1 MKTEVLLD
9 MLFELLNRRK
19 ATAQYFAQKYSVSQ
33 RTVYRYVDVLSV
45 TVPIEIRQGRGGG
58 IYISDAYKLPVGFLT
73 REEYSAADEALEA
86 MYSQLPEER
95 FLTVRKKLAAHSKEE
110 EKQLFFSG
118 DANYV
123 LIDSGSWG
131 DSPPLSEKIRL
142 FENAAKSLSVVE
154 IDYFSREGERTV
166 RKIDPH
172 ILIYKQNVWYVYAY
186 CRLKKDFRLF
196 RIGRVYSAFLTGESF
211 VRREV
216 KRENIPLHYWNT
228 PENVEVMLEV
238 DETAYADVQDW
249 LGCESL
255 RPVND
260 SEAENCDNYAAEERA
275 EQWNDTA
282 EENEKAKTR
291 RFIARAA
298 LPFDDALVKKIVGLG
313 AGVKVLAPETLR
325 EKTAALAAAVA
336 EVYKT

>member
-1 MKTEVLLD
+1 MKIEVLLD
-9 MLFELLNRRK
+9 LLFELLNRRK
-19 ATAQYFAQKYSVSQ
+19 ATAQYFSQKYSISQ

-45 TVPIEIRQGRGGG
+45 TVPIEICRGRGGG

-95 FLTVRKKLAAHSKEE
+95 FLTVRKKLAAQSKEE

-228 PENVEVMLEV
+228 PESAEVMLEV

-255 RPVND
+255 RPVKEGEND
-260 SEAENCDNYAAEERA
+260 DNATAIERVEQYNEN
-275 EQWNDTA
+275 A
-282 EENEKAKTR
+282 EENGKEKTSH
-291 RFIARAA
+291 RFIAHAA

-313 AGVKVLAPETLR
+313 AGVKVLAPETLK

>member
-1 MKTEVLLD
+1 MKYDVILD

-19 ATAQYFAQKYSVSQ
+19 ATAQYFAQKYSISQ
-33 RTVYRYVDVLSV
+33 RTVYRYVDVLSSS
-45 TVPIEIRQGRGGG
+45 VPIEVRQGRGGG

-95 FLTVRKKLAAHSKEE
+95 FLTARKKLGAQSKQD

-131 DSPPLSEKIRL
+131 DSKPLSEKIRL

-154 IDYFSREGERTV
+154 IDYVSREGERTV

-172 ILIYKQNVWYVYAY
+172 MLIYKQNVWYVYAY

-196 RIGRVYSAFLTGESF
+196 RVGRVYSAFLTGETF

-216 KRENIPLHYWNT
+216 KRENIPLHYWDA
-228 PENVEVMLEV
+228 PENAEVMLEV

-255 RPVND
+255 RPVKEREND
-260 SEAENCDNYAAEERA
+260 DNATAIERVEQYNEN
-275 EQWNDTA
+275 A
-282 EENEKAKTR
+282 EENGKEKTSH

-298 LPFDDALVKKIVGLG
+298 LPFDDALVKKIVGMG
-313 AGVKVLAPETLR
+313 AGVKVLAPETLK

-336 EVYKT
+336 DVYKT

>member
-1 MKTEVLLD
+1 MKYDVILD

-33 RTVYRYVDVLSV
+33 RTVYRYVDVLSSS
-45 TVPIEIRQGRGGG
+45 VPIEVRQGRGGG

-95 FLTVRKKLAAHSKEE
+95 FLTARKKLGAQSKQD

-131 DSPPLSEKIRL
+131 DSKPLSEKIRL

-154 IDYFSREGERTV
+154 IDYVSREGERTV

-196 RIGRVYSAFLTGESF
+196 RVGRVYSAFLTGETF

-216 KRENIPLHYWNT
+216 KRESIPLHYWNT
-228 PENVEVMLEV
+228 PENVEVTLEV

-255 RPVND
+255 RPANA
-260 SEAENCDNYAAEERA
+260 SEAENDGNS
-275 EQWNDTA
+275 TA
-282 EENEKAKTR
+282 EESTEAGEENESAKKTR
-291 RFIARAA
+291 RFIAHAA

-313 AGVKVLAPETLR
+313 AGVKVHAPEALK

-336 EVYKT
+336 EVYRT

>member
-1 MKTEVLLD
+1 MKYDIVLDL
-9 MLFELLNRRK
+9 LFELLNRRK

-33 RTVYRYVDVLSV
+33 RTVYRYVDVLSSA
-45 TVPIEIRQGRGGG
+45 VPIEIRRGRGGG

-95 FLTVRKKLAAHSKEE
+95 FLTARKKLGAQSKQD

-131 DSPPLSEKIRL
+131 DMKPLSEKIRL

-154 IDYFSREGERTV
+154 IDYVSREGERTI

-172 ILIYKQNVWYVYAY
+172 MLIYKQNVWYVYAY

-196 RIGRVYSAFLTGESF
+196 RVGRVYSAFLTGETF

-216 KRENIPLHYWNT
+216 KRENIPLHYWDA
-228 PENVEVMLEV
+228 PENVEVTLEV
-238 DETAYADVQDW
+238 NEEAYADVQDW

-255 RPVND
+255 RPAK
-260 SEAENCDNYAAEERA
+260 EAAEEIGDTSAA
-275 EQWNDTA
+275 E
-282 EENEKAKTR
+282 KTR
-291 RFIARAA
+291 KKTRKTAKKTKAQRKRAA
-298 LPFDDALVKKIVGLG
+298 SSRAPRCRSTTLWLKKS
-313 AGVKVLAPETLR
+313 
-325 EKTAALAAAVA
+325 
-336 EVYKT
+336 